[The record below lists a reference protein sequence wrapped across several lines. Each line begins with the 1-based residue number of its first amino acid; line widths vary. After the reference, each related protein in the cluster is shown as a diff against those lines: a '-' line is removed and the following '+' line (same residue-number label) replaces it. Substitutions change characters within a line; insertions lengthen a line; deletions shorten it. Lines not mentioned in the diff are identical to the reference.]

1 MKNKKIPMRSCV
13 VTREKLP
20 KGELLRIVRTT
31 DGTIVADETGKIN
44 GRGAYIKKDSEVLL
58 LAKKNK
64 ALERALETTIDDS
77 VYDGCCTPLT
87 EEEMENRINNIN
99 PLTAVSVADDWTHLA
114 NYSENK
120 NIWDDPEALAQ
131 LFEETYFGHKGA

>member
-77 VYDGCCTPLT
+77 VYDEIL
-87 EEEMENRINNIN
+87 NIRNN
-99 PLTAVSVADDWTHLA
+99 
-114 NYSENK
+114 
-120 NIWDDPEALAQ
+120 
-131 LFEETYFGHKGA
+131 